1 MNNLLFAVMYS
12 DKEIYD
18 KSLLKLIA
26 AYGAVKDECPEYDF
40 DKFTPYYE
48 EEMGKGLTKRFVV
61 FEKAIEKKDL
71 VSIKKETTDL
81 EKKFSVDGKRQVN
94 IDPGYIGQYELVLAS
109 FKRGRGY
116 KQELGDGV
124 YAHKVLEF
132 DDGGVQTFWHTFP
145 DYKENKESLI
155 GLAKRD

>member
-1 MNNLLFAVMYS
+1 M
-12 DKEIYD
+12 
-18 KSLLKLIA
+18 
-26 AYGAVKDECPEYDF
+26 
-40 DKFTPYYE
+40 
-48 EEMGKGLTKRFVV
+48 
-61 FEKAIEKKDL
+61 

-81 EKKFSVDGKRQVN
+81 EKKFSVDGKRQAN